1 MRLLYKPLHAHHRKE
16 INLSPALLDMSEY
29 AAPYNKIEGFENL
42 DMRNVFNTLLTIT
55 PPPPSGR
62 RTSSKSGSGGS
73 GACPPNPGQTPLSI
87 SESGRSDEP
96 TSFLKTMLI
105 HQRDAT
111 KALMNTAKRIG
122 PATQK
127 VVQMEDAYSTAFEND
142 LQADL
147 PDVGGTLQG
156 FVLVFFIVS
165 YCALSL
171 VSSIMTYVVYGSIKN
186 ALGIFTAFI
195 LAGMIITS
203 LLARL

>member
-62 RTSSKSGSGGS
+62 RTSSKSGSGS
-73 GACPPNPGQTPLSI
+73 SACPPTGQVPLSI
-87 SESGRSDEP
+87 SGANTAAP

-195 LAGMIITS
+195 LAGMIIIS